1 MTAIAH
7 TVAGAAAAVS
17 VSQDTIREAIN
28 KKQLPAKRTGKRI
41 LIKVTDLEKWLD
53 QLEDVAS

>member
-1 MTAIAH
+1 MTIAH

-28 KKQLPAKRTGKRI
+28 KRQLPAKKTGKRI

-53 QLEDVAS
+53 SLEDAAS